1 MANITLKER
10 YKTNPFIN
18 SQNIQT
24 KSKVAITPLNDN
36 TWINQVSGE
45 VGGTAL
51 IKRKEVDDNK
61 FVKVF
66 TDNIGFFFGL
76 SSAGNKAFAVLMWS
90 LQQNKDTDLID
101 LSDWTREEFIQKS
114 TKKELSKPTFYRGL
128 SELEK
133 EGIIAKSQR
142 VGWYFINPHFV
153 FNGDRI
159 VFITEISRKKEPTLF
174 DEENNAIA
182 IE

>member
-66 TDNIGFFFGL
+66 TDNIGFFL
-76 SSAGNKAFAVLMWS
+76 ACQVLE
-90 LQQNKDTDLID
+90 I
-101 LSDWTREEFIQKS
+101 
-114 TKKELSKPTFYRGL
+114 KPLRF
-128 SELEK
+128 
-133 EGIIAKSQR
+133 
-142 VGWYFINPHFV
+142 
-153 FNGDRI
+153 
-159 VFITEISRKKEPTLF
+159 
-174 DEENNAIA
+174 
-182 IE
+182 